1 MTEGT
6 RAGDGHATCPLLL
19 QGEFPV
25 REDLS
30 DVTDEDASLAPQPP
44 ASKPP
49 GLPFRVKDDVDLFGL
64 GLLETGHKA
73 SGSEGSWGPGRR
85 LLTSSVLIPIPL
97 ASGAGWPG
105 EAQPGGTCLTPSL
118 CLFTWGSSAV
128 VPREAPP
135 QASLQP
141 AWGPAVFGRHPRLWE
156 QTAGQDWAAGT

>member
-1 MTEGT
+1 MLLAREIGEPKSRGHVTEGT

-128 VPREAPP
+128 VP
-135 QASLQP
+135 
-141 AWGPAVFGRHPRLWE
+141 
-156 QTAGQDWAAGT
+156 